1 MYFSFFQIEQG
12 RQSLFLLIT
21 FFSGNLKL
29 PLINYK
35 QISNKEAVYDI
46 K

>member
-1 MYFSFFQIEQG
+1 MYFIFFQIEQG
-12 RQSLFLLIT
+12 RQSLFLWTI
-21 FFSGNLKL
+21 FSGNLKL

-35 QISNKEAVYDI
+35 PISDKEAVYDI